1 MSFKLGSPPDPKD
14 NNFFQ
19 WINLL
24 WKYLLRLTLTSDIF
38 AGNGDSGTVLHGN
51 GDGNP
56 YFAPVDLQTDVTGF
70 ITEQNLADVGNPGS
84 RLYTFYN
91 CGGL

>member
-14 NNFFQ
+14 PRFFQ
-19 WINLL
+19 WVNLL
-24 WKYLLRLTLTSDIF
+24 WKYLTQLTLASDSF
-38 AGNGDSGTVLHGN
+38 AGQGSTDEVLHGGGN
-51 GDGNP
+51 G
-56 YFAPVDLQTDVTGF
+56 APTWGKVNLQTEVTGF
-70 ITEQNLADVGNPGS
+70 ITEQNLADVSTPAT